1 MMMSSRG
8 FGVAG
13 EYPPETIDAAAVAAE
28 QAGYDTFWLSQPAE
42 GDSLMAL
49 ARAGALTDSI
59 RLGVGAIP
67 FTYRSAEE
75 IVQQVESADL
85 PRDRLRLGVGSGV
98 GVGALR
104 RLREGVQLLRS
115 LLDLEIVIAPLGP
128 KMCQL
133 AGELADTVLLNW
145 LTPEY
150 AAISVAAI
158 GTASAEVDRPP
169 PTIAAYV
176 RCTIDPTARPRL
188 AAECARY
195 GSFPHYA
202 AHFQRQGVAPIQ
214 TTIQA
219 ESSLEIQE
227 RLAAFEAILD
237 HVVLR
242 AVTAHDRVDEVLP
255 LIEAGKPS
263 G

>member
-1 MMMSSRG
+1 MVTSSRG

-49 ARAGALTDSI
+49 ARAGALTESI

-75 IVQQVESADL
+75 IARHVERVGL
-85 PRDRLRLGVGSGV
+85 PRDRVRLGVGSGV

-115 LLDLEIVIAPLGP
+115 MVDLEIVIAPLGP

-150 AAISVAAI
+150 AAISAAGI
-158 GTASAEVDRPP
+158 RRAAAAVGRPP

-176 RCTIDPTARPRL
+176 RCTIGPTARPRL

-195 GSFPHYA
+195 GAFPHYA
-202 AHFQRQGVAPIQ
+202 AHFKRQGVEAIQ
-214 TTIQA
+214 TTIQG
-219 ESSLEIQE
+219 ESPAEIQE
-227 RLAAFEAILD
+227 RLAAYEAILD

-242 AVTAHDRVDEVLP
+242 AVTAHDRVDEALA
-255 LIEAGKPS
+255 LIDARKSS